1 MNKRKL
7 PKSVK
12 KFIRKEKAKI
22 RQKFSNPKE
31 IEEKIKELMLKFINP
46 KH

>member
-1 MNKRKL
+1 MKKL

-22 RQKFSNPKE
+22 RREFSDL
-31 IEEKIKELMLKFINP
+31 EKQKELIKKIYEQYEN
-46 KH
+46 KGNT